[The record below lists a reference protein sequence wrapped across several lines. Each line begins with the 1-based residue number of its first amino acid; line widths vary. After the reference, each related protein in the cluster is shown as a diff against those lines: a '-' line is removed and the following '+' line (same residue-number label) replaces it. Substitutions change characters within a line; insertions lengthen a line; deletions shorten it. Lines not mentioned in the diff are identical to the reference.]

1 MASFPT
7 DQFDNLPDD
16 LERVGAHRG
25 PKVRGRGWIG
35 LAWAVLAT
43 AVLMVVGLYVLS
55 LLNDQITFK
64 LPGQAA
70 STPTPK
76 PTVSHTPSV
85 QPITDPTTTAMKRRH
100 ITITVLNGTAVAG
113 LQNVA
118 GTKLTKAHW
127 TVGSRA
133 LASETTIKQTVVYY
147 STAKNE
153 DVARGIQ
160 LALGAGT
167 IRLSDAFQ
175 GAPITV
181 VLGKDFKG

>member
-25 PKVRGRGWIG
+25 PKVRGRGWLG

-64 LPGQAA
+64 LPGTAA

-85 QPITDPTTTAMKRRH
+85 QPITDPTTIKARH

-118 GTKLTKAHW
+118 ATKLTKAHW
-127 TVGSRA
+127 AVGSRA
-133 LASETTIKQTVVYY
+133 LASDNTIKQTVVYY
-147 STAKNE
+147 SSAKNE

-160 LALGAGT
+160 LALGVGT
-167 IRLSDAFQ
+167 VRLSDAFP

-181 VLGKDFKG
+181 VLGSDFKG